1 MIKELIIA
9 SSQLETKIA
18 LLEDGQVNE
27 VFIERRKNKGILGNL
42 YKGRVTKVLPGMQ
55 AAFVDIGLDR
65 NAFLYV
71 DDFVQ
76 DYEEY
81 EELFVP
87 TGEDQSPKTWEA
99 GPGPEES
106 VAEAKRQ
113 RPQTNGNGRDQKP
126 SPESRD
132 REGLRNTSILELMPQ
147 LEVFLENEHV
157 LPSSLSSLETGGIRE
172 SESVRQRE
180 GKDTSGPLILPE
192 HFEVDL
198 GALSGQRNAE
208 VQGSVQVPPPSPRIK
223 RPESPSRRRKPANS
237 RPGERVGIGDLLS
250 EGQEILVQIA
260 KESIGRKGARITS
273 HVAFPGRFVVYMPT
287 VEHIGVSHRIAADEE
302 RQRLRKIVLELRRK
316 VGRGGFIV
324 RTAGGGQSENEFQN
338 DMQYLTQLWD
348 DIRLRAEKLSAP
360 SMVYAEPGLVQRI
373 VRDFFSQDFKT
384 LYVDNAQVHKQILQ
398 MVKQFSPNLARKV
411 RLYRKSKN
419 IFDDYGISAEIEQ
432 ALRPKVWLKKGGSIE
447 INQTEALVAI
457 DVNTGKYVG
466 STNSLEDTITKT
478 NLDAVKELVR
488 QIRLR
493 DLGGII
499 VIDFIDMANP
509 KNRQKVL
516 EELQAEMK
524 KDKAPSKILGFNEFG
539 LIAVTR
545 KRVKQSLERVLLQK
559 CTFCGGRGMTR
570 SVPTIC
576 HTIHEEA
583 EKMSA
588 GFGKGDELI
597 IRCHPDVGKALRN
610 GERDI
615 LTQIGAI
622 TGKQVKVKTNPLM
635 HIERFELAEA

>member
-499 VIDFIDMANP
+499 VIDFIDMADP